1 MHYAVMRYI
10 GTQPQSSMAKLQS
23 LYNGLANCAGVGV
36 MAVIA
41 GQLYPISGQLM
52 FIVMTG
58 VAITA
63 LAVVPRG
70 VRAL

>member
-1 MHYAVMRYI
+1 
-10 GTQPQSSMAKLQS
+10 
-23 LYNGLANCAGVGV
+23 LANCAGVGV
-36 MAVIA
+36 MTAIA

-58 VAITA
+58 VAVTA